1 MMLRSHHTA
10 QCLQQARQGIKQDS
24 PSVRWGALA
33 FKGRPSFTS
42 CVARGKLFLDLL
54 TCKMVTKN
62 PTSRFLWKISEMYLK
77 WLSHSTNVGSV
88 SLSIYPHL
96 YKCYHPVFEIYI
108 TALVKN
114 IGSKKENSK
123 KKTFSK
129 ECTKWLTA
137 ITADS

>member
-1 MMLRSHHTA
+1 MMLKSHHTA
-10 QCLQQARQGIKQDS
+10 QCLQQAKQGISK
-24 PSVRWGALA
+24 VRGFGLW
-33 FKGRPSFTS
+33 RQTCFTS
-42 CVARGKLFLDLL
+42 CVTRGKLFLDLL

-62 PTSRFLWKISEMYLK
+62 PTSRLLWKISEMYLK

-96 YKCYHPVFEIYI
+96 YKCYHPVFEIYV
-108 TALVKN
+108 TALVKK